1 MFSQSLSSRGL
12 IVSIYSLVFSQ
23 SLLSLDLIELYLEY
37 WDTGLGKTG
46 DKKEEKKD
54 KKTSGDDDDHPVS
67 HLPLSLP
74 TPSLPPALLP
84 PLPASIPLYLCSSLR
99 SSLPHP
105 PCLTLLRVVPRWQA
119 NRAGSLEQTTSAWTG
134 QRAPSSDTTRHA
146 HSTLR
151 ITRGDPNH
159 TTSLLAVSQRL

>member
-84 PLPASIPLYLCSSLR
+84 PLPASIPLPLFLPPLFPAP
-99 SSLPHP
+99 SSLPDVAACGP
-105 PCLTLLRVVPRWQA
+105 QV
-119 NRAGSLEQTTSAWTG
+119 AGQQGWVIGADYFRMDGSTSAQ
-134 QRAPSSDTTRHA
+134 QRHNSSRSFNSEDNPR
-146 HSTLR
+146 
-151 ITRGDPNH
+151 
-159 TTSLLAVSQRL
+159 